1 MPIESKKGYLIRFN
15 ADKTRFPDFCPVC
28 NEPAEAVGTI
38 IASKSKT
45 RESLDR
51 EWSMPSSFGKGV
63 PQRTPR
69 MSSGPAAV
77 RILQINTCTDHVY
90 SEEEIGRAKGLCAVV
105 NGLSILIFVFAAF
118 QLGVHFIEGVPA
130 PLWLYMLVI
139 GVLVLLIISY
149 RGLGSSELEKAI
161 KIVDYT
167 EEGATITVRL
177 RNEAYAEE
185 FIRMNPGATVVEA
198 PDGL

>member
-1 MPIESKKGYLIRFN
+1 MPKKSKRGYLIRFN

-45 RESLDR
+45 GESLDR
-51 EWSMPSSFGKGV
+51 EWSMPRSFGKGV
-63 PQRTPR
+63 PQRTAR
-69 MSSGPAAV
+69 RSSGPTSV
-77 RILQINTCTDHVY
+77 RMLQINTCENHAY

-118 QLGVHFIEGVPA
+118 QLAFHLVEGIAP
-130 PLWLYMLVI
+130 PLWLYMLVV
-139 GVLVLLIISY
+139 GVAVLLIISY
-149 RGLGSSELEKAI
+149 RGLGSSELERAI

-177 RNEAYAEE
+177 QNEAYAEQ
-185 FIRMNPGATVVEA
+185 FIRINPSATVIES
-198 PDGL
+198 PERL